1 MRSLIQALWGGILAG
16 SVYGLMALGLTLIW
30 GAFRLLNLAHGALFI
45 AGAYTVWAVINEVS
59 LPIGAAVP
67 AGIIGAGLVGF
78 VLYLLFL
85 RPMLGRPGWDS
96 ASIIATVGV
105 AIALE
110 AGALIVFGPR
120 VKEIPSVLSG
130 SFNLSG
136 VVITSQGLFVIGVAI
151 VSFLVMNGYL
161 KYSRQGMAIR
171 AVSQNLEAASLMGVP
186 VDRTFATVMVLSAAL
201 AGLAGVLLSSIFFLS
216 PSSGFN
222 PMLRAL
228 FVTIFGGLG
237 SVKGT
242 LIAAYVIGLL
252 EAFLQV
258 YFGSSS
264 ALPGL
269 FLFMIAVLI
278 VRPNGLFGVGEVRR
292 L

>member
-1 MRSLIQALWGGILAG
+1 MRSFIQAIWGGILSG

-45 AGAYTVWAVINEVS
+45 TGAYVVWAGLNEAS
-59 LPIGAAVP
+59 LPLGAALP
-67 AGIIGAGLVGF
+67 AGIVGAGLMGYL
-78 VLYLLFL
+78 LYLVFL

-110 AGALIVFGPR
+110 AAALIVFGPR
-120 VKEIPSVLSG
+120 VKEIPSVVSG
-130 SFNLSG
+130 SFNVSG
-136 VVITSQGLFVIGVAI
+136 VVVTSQGLFVIGAAI
-151 VSFLVMNGYL
+151 ISFLVMNAYL

-186 VDRTFATVMVLSAAL
+186 VEKTFATVMILSAAL

-216 PSSGFN
+216 HTSGFN

-258 YFGSSS
+258 YIGPSS

-269 FLFMIAVLI
+269 FVFMIAVLI
-278 VRPNGLFGVGEVRR
+278 IRPNGLFGVGEVRR

>member
-1 MRSLIQALWGGILAG
+1 MRSLIQAIWGGILAG
-16 SVYGLMALGLTLIW
+16 SVYGLIALGLTLIW

-45 AGAYTVWAVINEVS
+45 TGAYVAWAVINEAS
-59 LPIGAAVP
+59 LPMGAAVP
-67 AGIIGAGLVGF
+67 LGVVGAGLMGYL
-78 VLYLLFL
+78 LYLVFL
-85 RPMLGRPGWDS
+85 RPMLGRPGWDT

-110 AGALIVFGPR
+110 AAALIVFGPR
-120 VKEIPSVLSG
+120 VKQIPSVFSG
-130 SFNLSG
+130 SFRVSG
-136 VVITSQGLFVIGVAI
+136 VVITNQGIFVIGIAV
-151 VSFLVMNGYL
+151 VSFLLLNGYMR
-161 KYSRQGMAIR
+161 YSRRGMAIR

-186 VDRTFATVMVLSAAL
+186 VEKAFATVMILSAGL

-216 PSSGFN
+216 PTSGFN

-258 YFGSSS
+258 YFGPSS

>member
-1 MRSLIQALWGGILAG
+1 
-16 SVYGLMALGLTLIW
+16 
-30 GAFRLLNLAHGALFI
+30 
-45 AGAYTVWAVINEVS
+45 
-59 LPIGAAVP
+59 
-67 AGIIGAGLVGF
+67 
-78 VLYLLFL
+78 
-85 RPMLGRPGWDS
+85 
-96 ASIIATVGV
+96 
-105 AIALE
+105 
-110 AGALIVFGPR
+110 
-120 VKEIPSVLSG
+120 VLSG
-130 SFNLSG
+130 SFRASG
-136 VVITSQGLFVIGVAI
+136 VVITTQGLFVIGIAV
-151 VSFLVMNGYL
+151 VSFLLLNGYMR
-161 KYSRQGMAIR
+161 YSRRGMAIR

-186 VDRTFATVMVLSAAL
+186 VEKAFATVMVLSAGL

-216 PSSGFN
+216 PTSGFN

-258 YFGSSS
+258 YFGPSS

-269 FLFMIAVLI
+269 FVFMIAVLI

>member
-1 MRSLIQALWGGILAG
+1 MRSFIQAIWGGILSG

-45 AGAYTVWAVINEVS
+45 TGAYVVWAGLNEAS
-59 LPIGAAVP
+59 LPLGAALP
-67 AGIIGAGLVGF
+67 AGIVGAGLMGYL
-78 VLYLLFL
+78 LYLVFL

-110 AGALIVFGPR
+110 AAALIVFGPR
-120 VKEIPSVLSG
+120 VKEIPSVVSG
-130 SFNLSG
+130 SFNVSG
-136 VVITSQGLFVIGVAI
+136 VVVTSQGLFVIGAAVI
-151 VSFLVMNGYL
+151 SFLVMNAYL

-186 VDRTFATVMVLSAAL
+186 VEKTFATVMILSAAL

-216 PSSGFN
+216 PTSGFN

-258 YFGSSS
+258 YIGPSS

-269 FLFMIAVLI
+269 FVFMIAVLI
-278 VRPNGLFGVGEVRR
+278 IRPNGLFGVGEVRR